1 MTAELD
7 RVRPGE
13 SSRCGALLKTQEVA
27 IKAEKK
33 VQFQKAVGC
42 LSAKQVQYVLG
53 VPKIGC

>member
-13 SSRCGALLKTQEVA
+13 SSRCGALLEKKEVA
-27 IKAEKK
+27 NK
-33 VQFQKAVGC
+33 VDRKIRFQRTVGC
-42 LSAKQVQYVLG
+42 LSAKQVQYVLE